1 MIAEDLLEEG
11 LRGAADEYA
20 VPPAAVDELLAKLS
34 PPRERVRRRASR
46 RTWVIAAAAS
56 VIGLVIV
63 AAAIGAGMSGPGTT
77 SGTSG
82 GAASGEKADS
92 GALPQ
97 AIATPRSAPHGPA
110 LAAPAGRMPVGAAQ
124 QGEAQNAGSQ
134 NAGSQNG
141 AQVGAAPNLVPA
153 AAGAKVVKTGEIDLQ
168 IGKGQVAHTI
178 DELTAIAVVD
188 HGYVADSHSS
198 EGIDA
203 SGAVTMRVPV
213 RWFEKA
219 LVDVRDL
226 HGPKVMSQQS
236 SGDDV
241 TAKYVD
247 LQARIHALEAT
258 RAAFERI
265 LGRATTIGETLDVQ
279 SRITSVQTQIEQLQ
293 GQVRVIDDQASYA
306 TLAVTL
312 AEPAPT
318 AAASTHHSRS
328 GLGHAVSLSVSRF
341 VNGIEAIISIIGP
354 ILLVLVIAAVLLLAG
369 RFGYRRLRRQFV

>member
-34 PPRERVRRRASR
+34 PPRQRVRRRASR

-77 SGTSG
+77 SGTSR

-92 GALPQ
+92 RALPQ

-110 LAAPAGRMPVGAAQ
+110 LAAPAGRGPIGGAQ
-124 QGEAQNAGSQ
+124 QGAAQNAGP
-134 NAGSQNG
+134 QNG
-141 AQVGAAPNLVPA
+141 ADVGAAPNLVPA

-168 IGKGQVAHTI
+168 VGKDQVAHTI
-178 DELTAIAVVD
+178 DQLTAIAVVD

-198 EGIDA
+198 EGMDA

-219 LVDVRDL
+219 VVDVRDL
-226 HGPKVMSQQS
+226 HGPKVMSQQT
-236 SGDDV
+236 SGEDV

-279 SRITSVQTQIEQLQ
+279 SRITAVQTQIEQLQ
-293 GQVRVIDDQASYA
+293 GQARVIDDQASYA

-318 AAASTHHSRS
+318 VAAATHHRRS

-354 ILLVLVIAAVLLLAG
+354 ILLVLVVAAVLLLAG
-369 RFGYRRLRRQFV
+369 RFGYRRLRRHFV